1 MPPITKNGSTNYAEN
16 GVHILVARGET
27 PIGKNIIVTDEFG
40 NKLAQP
46 YPKRAKGLIKKGRAE
61 QIGENEIRLLSC
73 SVMPCQE
80 DKMNT
85 LNNFTDNN
93 ISINPETGEVIEAQ
107 GEKISTGADMLH
119 ANEPVNVYDKDKGGN
134 SPKLIFFNARE
145 WKPSK
150 DCDKTVA
157 SRSFISDPFGRLTE
171 AYTVGN
177 WTWDWSQ
184 IETKD
189 MTLEKNT
196 DYEFTFW
203 LNGGE
208 NDRNDETCRFEI
220 MFDNDY
226 ENRYVYNLNRNFI
239 RYRKY
244 YKGWYL
250 YVIPFNTGD
259 SCYTKFRFIS
269 TRTYSTLMRAEPLEK
284 YADLPEDKPIEG
296 LPQRHNII
304 FSEGY
309 PRNSWWS
316 SQVFPQENGQSGS
329 DNNSSQNNVFGDIA
343 SKSIASAFGF
353 DDEKMA
359 SIGEEIKQRIQ
370 EELEDEF
377 DADYL
382 ADELMANIDIGEIK
396 EQIIQQIK
404 DNLS

>member
-1 MPPITKNGSTNYAEN
+1 
-16 GVHILVARGET
+16 
-27 PIGKNIIVTDEFG
+27 
-40 NKLAQP
+40 
-46 YPKRAKGLIKKGRAE
+46 
-61 QIGENEIRLLSC
+61 
-73 SVMPCQE
+73 
-80 DKMNT
+80 MNT
-85 LNNFTDNN
+85 LNNFTDNINN
-93 ISINPETGEVIEAQ
+93 ISIDPETGEVIEAAA
-107 GEKISTGADMLH
+107 EISTGADLLRS
-119 ANEPVNVYDKDKGGN
+119 NEPKEVLLNADSEGKK
-134 SPKLIFFNARE
+134 PKLIYFNARE

-150 DCDKTVA
+150 DCDKTIA
-157 SRSFISDPFGRLTE
+157 TRSFISGPFGGLTE

-177 WTWDWSQ
+177 WSWDWSQ

-239 RYRKY
+239 KYKRY

-269 TRTYSTLMRAEPLEK
+269 TRTYSTIMRADAPEK
-284 YADLPEDKPIEG
+284 YADLPEETPIEG

-316 SQVFPQENGQSGS
+316 NKVFPDLNRQSQSNEQSNNQSGNS
-329 DNNSSQNNVFGDIA
+329 TENN
-343 SKSIASAFGF
+343 GF
-353 DDEKMA
+353 DDIFFKTFAKSFGFNDQRMKSLEQEVK
-359 SIGEEIKQRIQ
+359 SRIQ
-370 EELEDEF
+370 EELEEELDV
-377 DADYL
+377 DDL
-382 ADELMANIDIGEIK
+382 ADELMENVDIDEIRD
-396 EQIIQQIK
+396 QIIQQIK
-404 DNLS
+404 DSLKY

>member
-1 MPPITKNGSTNYAEN
+1 MQGGKKPIT
-16 GVHILVARGET
+16 
-27 PIGKNIIVTDEFG
+27 KNIIVTDEFG
-40 NKLAQP
+40 NKLAQT

-93 ISINPETGEVIEAQ
+93 ISIDLEMGEAIEASE
-107 GEKISTGADMLH
+107 EKIYTGADMLH
-119 ANEPVNVYDKDKGGN
+119 ANEPVSVYDMDKDMSGN
-134 SPKLIFFNARE
+134 SAKLIFFNARE
-145 WKPSK
+145 WESSK
-150 DCDKTVA
+150 DCDKSVA
-157 SRSFISDPFGRLTE
+157 SRSFISDPFGGLTE

-177 WTWDWSQ
+177 WSWDWSQ

-189 MTLEKNT
+189 IPLEKNT
-196 DYEFTFW
+196 DYEFIFW

-208 NDRNDETCRFEI
+208 NDRNDEICRFEI

-226 ENRYVYNLNRNFI
+226 ENRYSYNLNRNFI
-239 RYRKY
+239 KYRKY

-250 YVIPFNTGD
+250 YVIPFNTEN

-284 YADLPEDKPIEG
+284 YADLPEEMPIEG

-316 SQVFPQENGQSGS
+316 SQVFPQKNGQSDS
-329 DNNSSQNNVFGDIA
+329 DNNSSQNNSFGDIM

-353 DDEKMA
+353 DDEKME
-359 SIGEEIKQRIQ
+359 SIGEAVKQRIQ
-370 EELEDEF
+370 EELEDELN
-377 DADYL
+377 ADDL
-382 ADELMANIDIGEIK
+382 ADELMCNIDIGEIK
-396 EQIIQQIK
+396 EQIIQQIRDSIK
-404 DNLS
+404 